1 MSGSAARRELA
12 RVARDGGWAQRRGA
26 RFLDRGRDRPDFATL
41 NALPRWPVLD
51 EPAQESVAMVALLI
65 DGRSALGRMIDGA
78 QLRGYAGLVG
88 AAVLERI
95 LIEERGGRDP
105 LPPVEAM
112 QDRAARLLASPDG
125 APSLGRAETLLR
137 EMDAWPSI

>member
-12 RVARDGGWAQRRGA
+12 RVAQRGGWANGRGA
-26 RFLDRGRDRPDFATL
+26 RFLGQGSARPDFDTL

-51 EPAQESVAMVALLI
+51 EAGQESVAMVALMI
-65 DGRSALGRMIDGA
+65 DGRSALVRMIDGA

-88 AAVLERI
+88 APVLERI
-95 LIEERGGRDP
+95 LMENAGGRDP
-105 LPPVEAM
+105 LPSVEAM
-112 QDRAARLLASPDG
+112 PDRAARLLTNADG
-125 APSLGRAETLLR
+125 APALARAETLLR